1 MVTQLNTTDFVVRPL
16 GELEKKKNWV
26 HAKWM
31 QEDNDRVT
39 EESERNR
46 L

>member
-1 MVTQLNTTDFVVRPL
+1 MVTQLNTMVFVVHPL
-16 GELEKKKNWV
+16 GELERKNWV

-31 QEDNDRVT
+31 QDDDDRVT
-39 EESERNR
+39 EERERNR